1 MVPDQKAK
9 VYGRLRVYRLCAG
22 SAHTILVLITSA
34 LGSIS
39 SIFQIKKQGKVSQ
52 PKSRA
57 ARLLVDLSGATI
69 SPGGLL
75 VPKQKGQQ
83 RAWTFHGG
91 PPTLPSGLF
100 HPKCPGHH
108 GHLLSAFEGE
118 TEE

>member
-1 MVPDQKAK
+1 M
-9 VYGRLRVYRLCAG
+9 YRLCAG
-22 SAHTILVLITSA
+22 SVHTIPVLITSV

-52 PKSRA
+52 PVSRA

-91 PPTLPSGLF
+91 LPALPSGLF
-100 HPKCPGHH
+100 HPRKCPSHH

>member
-1 MVPDQKAK
+1 M
-9 VYGRLRVYRLCAG
+9 YRLCAG
-22 SAHTILVLITSA
+22 SVHTIPVLITST

-52 PKSRA
+52 PVPLA

-83 RAWTFHGG
+83 RVWTFNRG
-91 PPTLPSGLF
+91 PPTLSPGLF
-100 HPKCPGHH
+100 HPRKCPGHH

>member
-1 MVPDQKAK
+1 M
-9 VYGRLRVYRLCAG
+9 YRLCAG

>member
-1 MVPDQKAK
+1 M
-9 VYGRLRVYRLCAG
+9 YRLCAG
-22 SAHTILVLITSA
+22 SVHTIPVLITSV

-52 PKSRA
+52 PVSCA

-91 PPTLPSGLF
+91 LPALPSGLF
-100 HPKCPGHH
+100 HPRKCPSHH